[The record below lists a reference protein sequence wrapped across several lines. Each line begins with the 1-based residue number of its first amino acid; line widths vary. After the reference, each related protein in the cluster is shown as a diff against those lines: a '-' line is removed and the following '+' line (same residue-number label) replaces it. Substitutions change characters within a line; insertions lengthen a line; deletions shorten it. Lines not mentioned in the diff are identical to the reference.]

1 MSGSRDA
8 LWEVAVSLSRRNGA
22 EKGFGGKALP
32 PLLFL
37 TDPERT
43 PDPEAIART
52 LPAGAGV
59 VFRAFGAADALERGR
74 RLAAIARDRGLI
86 LLVGADA
93 ALAEACGAQGLHLPE
108 RAIGELPALRA
119 AHPGWLIT
127 AAAHSGEALARAAAA
142 GADAALL
149 SPVFPSAS
157 PSAGAP
163 LGIER
168 FSDLV
173 KGAGLP
179 VYALGGVDTT
189 TAPRLLASGAVGL
202 AVVSGLKT

>member
-1 MSGSRDA
+1 VSGSRDA
-8 LWEVAVSLSRRNGA
+8 LWEVAVSLSRRFSKVQAG
-22 EKGFGGKALP
+22 GGKALP

-43 PDPEAIART
+43 PDPEAIAEQ

-59 VFRAFGAADALERGR
+59 VFRAFGAADAVERGA
-74 RLAAIARDRGLI
+74 RLAAIARARGLT
-86 LLVGADA
+86 LLAGADEVL
-93 ALAEACGAQGLHLPE
+93 ALACGADGLHLPE
-108 RAIGELPALRA
+108 RAIADLPALRA
-119 AHPGWLIT
+119 RHPGWLIT
-127 AAAHSGEALARAAAA
+127 AAAHSAEALAAAARA

-157 PSAGAP
+157 PSAGPP
-163 LGIER
+163 LGEAR
-168 FSDLV
+168 FADLV
-173 KGAGLP
+173 RGAGLP

-202 AVVSGLKT
+202 AVVSGLRT